1 MWNLHPP
8 SRGYLIEF
16 IIIQLLSEMAT
27 KSFPSN
33 EDHSLTHQASTAAQA
48 YKLEWATQLQHI
60 STSSHHSKLLT
71 SVSCTRC
78 RPGWRFRWNPTC
90 R

>member
-48 YKLEWATQLQHI
+48 YKLEWATQFRILYSVPPRLEI
-60 STSSHHSKLLT
+60 SVEPNL
-71 SVSCTRC
+71 SVR
-78 RPGWRFRWNPTC
+78 R
-90 R
+90 